1 VTVRSALIDWAQLQW
16 PDDSPRSIGNIAQR
30 VSSPLAD
37 ELLALSRLSYGP
49 ERADWNGAA
58 LAKALRSFAVLK
70 EENAN
75 SVDSLPPLLPTTS
88 GQN

>member
-1 VTVRSALIDWAQLQW
+1 MRSALIDWAQLQW
-16 PDDSPRSIGNIAQR
+16 PNEPSRSIGSIANR
-30 VSSPLAD
+30 VSQPLAD

-58 LAKALRSFAVLK
+58 LAKTLRSFAVLS
-70 EENAN
+70 ED
-75 SVDSLPPLLPTTS
+75 SVSSDEALPPLMPTTS